1 MCTALRPASR
11 NHPGCRFN
19 YIDRGISAGAFEQL
33 TTFLRDDLHKDNVDA
48 YLGSLSSAFV
58 FGYAV
63 SGLLFANL
71 VHRYAPFKVMSVGL
85 LIWVTAI
92 FLSGVSPHY
101 WTLLISR
108 GLSGVGEASFQCVVP
123 PYIDDTAPPAQ
134 RSLWLALFF
143 MAIPVGTAL
152 GFVWGGILAPQVGW
166 KNAFLIEVPILL
178 PLAVLVFFLPFHP
191 GTQKKIQ
198 KSEHGAEEAL
208 LSASN
213 ETFDSPMP
221 AEADVPKP
229 TVLDEMRIVLSSP
242 AYVFL
247 SLGYGAY
254 TFVLGGL
261 AAFGP
266 LFFYYLGLFSSS
278 MSASVTFGV
287 LIAGAG
293 LAATPFGGWL
303 VDKRLVTSLAGLK
316 TAALSSAAVGAFAP
330 LRVQAPDC
338 STSLNQAGAAEAP
351 SSESPKGI
359 QLASSSPTV
368 NEDDMSFGGAVDAPL
383 LTDGEAEERRLAA
396 ATATIVL
403 DAKLLA
409 AAPMMAAAIAVGLVF
424 AVAMPLLYRSVGAAL
439 FCMACAALCMFTTS
453 AATNIAIMAAV
464 PPPNRPFA
472 IALATIV
479 QHALGDVPSPTI
491 IGAVADD
498 LAPVEEDADGHKHR
512 NKHGLQITLFI
523 VFAWLLWSVLCWFA
537 AYVATKRRIARH
549 HEEGTYWKEHAS
561 KLVVEGKAS

>member
-1 MCTALRPASR
+1 
-11 NHPGCRFN
+11 
-19 YIDRGISAGAFEQL
+19 
-33 TTFLRDDLHKDNVDA
+33 LRDDLHKKDVDA

-58 FGYAV
+58 LGYAM

-71 VHRYAPFKVMSVGL
+71 VHRFAPFKVMSVGL

-123 PYIDDTAPPAQ
+123 PFIDDTAPPAQ

-152 GFVWGGILAPQVGW
+152 GFVWGGILAPHVGW
-166 KNAFLIEVPILL
+166 RNAFLMEVPILL
-178 PLAVLVFFLPFHP
+178 PLAILVYFLPFHP
-191 GTQKKIQ
+191 ATQKRVQ

-221 AEADVPKP
+221 AAEDAPKP
-229 TVLDEMRIVLSSP
+229 SVLDEMKVVLSSP

-278 MSASVTFGV
+278 KTASVTFGI

-293 LAATPFGGWL
+293 LIATPLGGWL
-303 VDKRLVTSLAGLK
+303 VDKRLVTVLAGLK
-316 TAALSSAAVGAFAP
+316 TAALTSAAVGGFAP
-330 LRVQAPDC
+330 LRLSAAPGNLALNQAAPDR
-338 STSLNQAGAAEAP
+338 SLNQ
-351 SSESPKGI
+351 SPKGI
-359 QLASSSPTV
+359 QLAESSPQQGGDDV
-368 NEDDMSFGGAVDAPL
+368 DLEASLLSEDDV
-383 LTDGEAEERRLAA
+383 EQRRVAA

-403 DAKLLA
+403 DSKLLA
-409 AAPMMAAAIAVGLVF
+409 AAPLMASAIALSLCF
-424 AVAMPLLYRSVGAAL
+424 AVAMPLLYRNVAAAL

-464 PPPNRPFA
+464 PPANRPFA

-498 LAPVEEDADGHKHR
+498 LAPVEEDANGDKHR
-512 NKHGLQITLFI
+512 NKHGLQVTLFI
-523 VFAWLLWSVLCWFA
+523 VFAWLIWAVICWSA
-537 AYVATKRRIARH
+537 AYVATRRRIARH
-549 HEEGTYWKEHAS
+549 QQQGTYWKEEAS
-561 KLVVEGKAS
+561 KLVVQGKAS